1 MGRHAK
7 PQRSARTKPTGS
19 PRARR
24 AFGSTAGWLGK
35 TAALV
40 VAVVAT
46 SVLAGS
52 IPGSGLTASI
62 QGASTERDPYPDARS
77 ASPSPTAPAAPARVV
92 KGQVFVPKKSNVAA
106 FRERMLL
113 KGYVQAPPGSTL
125 STEFVVSSFN
135 VLGAGHTA
143 KGGDRKGFASG
154 DSRIRNAVTLLRSHG
169 VSVAGLQEFQS
180 TQYHT
185 FAAVAGEYG
194 VWPAM
199 TMGQAPVQNSIVWR
213 RSEWE
218 FVEGRTSQIP
228 YFGGRRMPMPHILL
242 RSLESGREV
251 WFANYH
257 NPADAHGPA
266 QRWRDA
272 AASIEAALARELT
285 ADGTPMIITGDM
297 NDREEYACRLTGS
310 APMHSADGA
319 HTEGGSCRLPRQMNV
334 DWIFGSP
341 SISFTGF
348 VTDRSSLVNRTTDHP
363 MVRSTA
369 TIAPL
374 VESAR
379 CIKGPKRSG
388 LVYCPKD

>member
-1 MGRHAK
+1 MK
-7 PQRSARTKPTGS
+7 TG
-19 PRARR
+19 
-24 AFGSTAGWLGK
+24 
-35 TAALV
+35 ALV
-40 VAVVAT
+40 VAVVAA
-46 SVLAGS
+46 SALAGS
-52 IPGSGLTASI
+52 IPGSGETAAI
-62 QGASTERDPYPDARS
+62 TGAASLERGPFPGQETENTGEPIAKVTTP
-77 ASPSPTAPAAPARVV
+77 APVV
-92 KGQVFVPKKSNVAA
+92 KGHVFVPKKSNVAA

-113 KGYVQAPPGSTL
+113 KGYVEAPPGSTL
-125 STEFVVSSFN
+125 TTTFVVSSFN

-143 KGGDRKGFASG
+143 KGGDRKGFAGG
-154 DSRIRNAVTLLRSHG
+154 DTRIRNAVSLLRSHG

-185 FAAVAGEYG
+185 FAGVAGEYG

-213 RSEWE
+213 ESEWE

-228 YFGGRRMPMPHILL
+228 YFHGKHMPMPHIKL
-242 RSLESGREV
+242 RNRETGREV

-266 QRWRDA
+266 QKWRDA
-272 AASIEAALARELT
+272 AAAIEAQLARELT

-297 NDREEYACRLTGS
+297 NDREQYACRLTGS

-319 HTEGGSCRLPRQMNV
+319 HSEGGSCRLPKQMNV
-334 DWIFGSP
+334 DWIFGSTP
-341 SISFTGF
+341 IAFSGF

-369 TIAPL
+369 SIAPL
-374 VESAR
+374 VDSAK

-388 LVYCPKD
+388 LVFCPKG

>member
-1 MGRHAK
+1 MWK
-7 PQRSARTKPTGS
+7 TG
-19 PRARR
+19 
-24 AFGSTAGWLGK
+24 
-35 TAALV
+35 ALV

-52 IPGSGLTASI
+52 IPGTGLTASI
-62 QGASTERDPYPDARS
+62 QGASSTERDPFPDSQS
-77 ASPSPTAPAAPARVV
+77 ASPTPTPAAPARIV

-125 STEFVVSSFN
+125 STDFVVSSFN

-143 KGGDRKGFASG
+143 KGGGRKGFAAG
-154 DSRIRNAVTLLRSHG
+154 TTRIRNAVTLLRSHG

-180 TQYHT
+180 PQYHT
-185 FAAVAGEYG
+185 FASVAGEYG

-199 TMGQAPVQNSIVWR
+199 TLGQAPVQNSIVWR
-213 RSEWE
+213 RSDWV

-228 YFGGRRMPMPHILL
+228 YFGGRRVPMPHILL
-242 RSLESGREV
+242 RNVDSGREV

-272 AASIEAALARELT
+272 AASIEASLARELT

-297 NDREEYACRLTGS
+297 NDREQYACRLTGS

-319 HTEGGSCRLPRQMNV
+319 HSEGGGCRLPKHMNV

-341 SISFTGF
+341 SISFSGF
-348 VTDRSSLVNRTTDHP
+348 VTDRSSLVSRTSDHP

-369 TIAPL
+369 SIAPL
-374 VESAR
+374 VESAH
-379 CIKGPKRSG
+379 CITGPKRSG
-388 LVYCPKD
+388 LVYCPKG